1 MFKRGAGPRG
11 RMGALKQLGMYGGAS
26 ILTHAVLAASMVL
39 LLGPRPGL
47 LQKTNDNYAGDPGAT
62 IAGIELRDPP
72 QSSPARDPAV
82 LASVIK
88 SVAARAVVAATPRR
102 HATPS
107 RPRLHSAPTV
117 PVQPPTR
124 EADPDA
130 EPDAESDSDTMPDPF
145 ETEGMPMAA
154 AGDSLRT
161 ASVTITA
168 LRSSRDQPAENQAI
182 EVAASEAQYLRTYE
196 AYPSLPRSLWVTG
209 RVYAVLAQVC
219 VAVDGGVSTV
229 SIRNGSAPELD
240 RLITASVRSWR
251 YRPRVVEGAARPF
264 CHLMK
269 FVYSTR

>member
-1 MFKRGAGPRG
+1 MFERGAGARG

-26 ILTHAVLAASMVL
+26 ILAHAVLAAAMVL
-39 LLGPRPGL
+39 LLAPRSGL
-47 LQKTNDNYAGDPGAT
+47 LQKSSDSEAGDLGAT
-62 IAGIELRDPP
+62 IAGIELRDPA
-72 QSSPARDPAV
+72 QSSPASEPAET
-82 LASVIK
+82 ASK
-88 SVAARAVVAATPRR
+88 SVDTRAVVAVTPPR

-107 RPRLHSAPTV
+107 RPRRHSAPV
-117 PVQPPTR
+117 ALVQPRTR
-124 EADPDA
+124 EVEPDA
-130 EPDAESDSDTMPDPF
+130 EPDAEPDSDTTPDPF
-145 ETEGMPMAA
+145 ETEGTPMAA

-168 LRSSRDQPAENQAI
+168 LRSSRAQPAENQAV

>member
-1 MFKRGAGPRG
+1 
-11 RMGALKQLGMYGGAS
+11 MYGGAS
-26 ILTHAVLAASMVL
+26 ILAHAVLAASMAL
-39 LLGPRPGL
+39 LLAPRYGL
-47 LQKTNDNYAGDPGAT
+47 LQKTNDNDVGDLGST

-72 QSSPARDPAV
+72 PSSPASEPA
-82 LASVIK
+82 APAHDAAVIK
-88 SVAARAVVAATPRR
+88 SDDAPAAIAATPPR

-107 RPRLHSAPTV
+107 RPRSHSAPAALV
-117 PVQPPTR
+117 RPPIR
-124 EADPDA
+124 
-130 EPDAESDSDTMPDPF
+130 DAESDAESDNDTMPDPF
-145 ETEGMPMAA
+145 ETEGTPMAA

-161 ASVTITA
+161 ASVTITG
-168 LRSSRDQPAENQAI
+168 LLSSMDQPAEKQAV
-182 EVAASEAQYLRTYE
+182 EVTASEARYLRTYE

-240 RLITASVRSWR
+240 HLIAASVRSWR